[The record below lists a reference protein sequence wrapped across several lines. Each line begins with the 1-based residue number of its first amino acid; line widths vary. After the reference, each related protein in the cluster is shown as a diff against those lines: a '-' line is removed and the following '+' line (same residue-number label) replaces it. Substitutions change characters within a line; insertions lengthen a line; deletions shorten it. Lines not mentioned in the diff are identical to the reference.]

1 MREQRAGPGAH
12 RAEERQQVQKLLDQV
27 KELGERAD
35 TWPPAETP
43 QPCAR
48 NLRPQHGGPTAGAVR
63 KLNPAQAAH
72 AQQFYDGHQHRVAQ
86 IAALLGVA
94 RTTGVRGTS
103 TGPAPRA
110 PALFRSGVR
119 CPV

>member
-1 MREQRAGPGAH
+1 M
-12 RAEERQQVQKLLDQV
+12 LDQV

-35 TWPPAETP
+35 TWPPPAETP

-94 RTTGVRGTS
+94 RTTGHLNRPGS
-103 TGPAPRA
+103 EGPAPD
-110 PALFRSGVR
+110 
-119 CPV
+119 PVSAGRR